1 MSQTPVKYSVG
12 FSMPCSC
19 RAKVETES
27 EPKFEDCKDRVSG
40 QLLLLLLLLPFK
52 ESMSSH
58 LNLNSVPLKW
68 NSDWV
73 CVLCRNMYAAYWWE
87 TVEHIQFAKIS
98 QCARNKAIG
107 HIAAWYWSVMGLFF
121 FFSGFAVKMSC
132 QVWEWTYVQSLN
144 YSKSNQSLG
153 KSIFSD
159 ISLKF
164 TSKE

>member
-121 FFSGFAVKMSC
+121 FFRLCGQNELSSLRMNLRTKFKLFKVKPKKHL
-132 QVWEWTYVQSLN
+132 QWY
-144 YSKSNQSLG
+144 
-153 KSIFSD
+153 FP
-159 ISLKF
+159 
-164 TSKE
+164 

>member
-68 NSDWV
+68 NSDWG

-98 QCARNKAIG
+98 QCARNKAMG

-121 FFSGFAVKMSC
+121 FFRLCGQNKLSSLRMNLRTKFKLFKVKPL
-132 QVWEWTYVQSLN
+132 V
-144 YSKSNQSLG
+144 G
-153 KSIFSD
+153 KKHLQWYFP
-159 ISLKF
+159 
-164 TSKE
+164 